1 MTHDKIMKNHPGALQ
16 GKFSNKKVVWM
27 LEIQNDTNGHGAL
40 RLYISK
46 IFLKVTLH
54 FSCSKHDWSKLC
66 TVNDMWA
73 PFLEGSDD
81 LIGVEPYFKIKT
93 ERTAEQILVP

>member
-1 MTHDKIMKNHPGALQ
+1 MTHDKVMKNHPGTLQ
-16 GKFSNKKVVWM
+16 GKFNNKKVVRM

-40 RLYISK
+40 RLYILK
-46 IFLKVTLH
+46 IFQKVMLH
-54 FSCSKHDWSKLC
+54 FSCSNWSKLC
-66 TVNDMWA
+66 TVNDMWG
-73 PFLEGSDD
+73 PFLESSDD